1 MTKINTLAAV
11 VSMVSE
17 QASRARPGGSGFTVA
32 PVNGKINN
40 SVLWAWRHPGAEIFY
55 EKSFWNLEVREFCE
69 MLQLQQKSNGL
80 KKKKAKNIRYGVKC
94 DATRKY
100 SDNTCAL
107 SIINMHKDWLSTC
120 YVPGFLLHAGH
131 SAIKCKVEVPLS
143 WENQN

>member
-40 SVLWAWRHPGAEIFY
+40 SVLWAWRHPGAEIY

-69 MLQLQQKSNGL
+69 MLQFQQKSNGL
-80 KKKKAKNIRYGVKC
+80 KKKGKK
-94 DATRKY
+94 
-100 SDNTCAL
+100 
-107 SIINMHKDWLSTC
+107 H
-120 YVPGFLLHAGH
+120 
-131 SAIKCKVEVPLS
+131 
-143 WENQN
+143 